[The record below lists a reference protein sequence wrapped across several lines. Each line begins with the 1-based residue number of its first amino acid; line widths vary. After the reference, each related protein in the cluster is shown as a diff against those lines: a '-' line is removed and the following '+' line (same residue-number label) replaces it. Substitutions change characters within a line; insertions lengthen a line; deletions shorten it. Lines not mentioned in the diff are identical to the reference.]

1 MNSIIQITQV
11 TLNGSE
17 INSVNLRDLHKQLKS
32 KRQFADYAKGRLG
45 RFLEDEDYVCISQ
58 KSEIGNKPLIEYYVT
73 FETAKMIAM
82 MENNEI
88 GDEVRRHFINI
99 EKQYQKVKP
108 LTINEQ
114 IILIAQGHQEVN
126 QRLDVIEHKIEN
138 DITLTS
144 AQKYHLKQ
152 LVSKRAY
159 ELKENHKLEDSFMSK
174 VFARFYKKLKKHFIV
189 SSYMEIPKSKFDEA
203 IEIVKNVSLG
213 DLI

>member
-1 MNSIIQITQV
+1 MDSLIQITKN
-11 TLNGSE
+11 TINGSE
-17 INSVNLRDLHKQLKS
+17 INSVNARETYEYLGL
-32 KRQFADYAKGRLG
+32 AKGQFSRWIKSAIDKYD
-45 RFLEDEDYVCISQ
+45 FVQNEDYITIDTDVEGVKDYIVSLDMAKELCLVSNTP
-58 KSEIGNKPLIEYYVT
+58 KGK
-73 FETAKMIAM
+73 ETRKY
-82 MENNEI
+82 
-88 GDEVRRHFINI
+88 FINF
-99 EKQYQKVKP
+99 EKQYQRP

-126 QRLDVIEHKIEN
+126 QRLTEIEHKIEN

-159 ELKENHKLEDSFMSK
+159 ELKETHKLEDSFMSK

-203 IEIVKNVSLG
+203 IDIVKNVSLG